1 MTEETISTIIKVA
14 KYEFFDSST
23 YYFPAEET
31 EKYNYKMLSDKLIAF
46 KREQL
51 NAMDEGERI
60 KIMREVV
67 PVLGGWCRV
76 SIIDMQKADYFEI
89 PASQELAALQSDIRT
104 FDEVKQDGSEET

>member
-14 KYEFFDSST
+14 KYEFFDGST

-31 EKYNYKMLSDKLIAF
+31 EKYNYKMLSDELIAF
-46 KREQL
+46 KRNQL
-51 NAMDEGERI
+51 DALGEADKNAVI
-60 KIMREVV
+60 REVV
-67 PVLGGWCRV
+67 PTLGGWCRL

-104 FDEVKQDGSEET
+104 FDEVNKDGEKER